1 MICSG
6 KNVRNIFRELLC
18 KSTFHRN
25 PWLFESNMGR
35 LSIKCPCKQI
45 QEDHSAE
52 NDGRIYGIIFGLY
65 NEFKH
70 SMGWFPGSSMGNH
83 WCFPVVMSRMNLQV
97 LHRTPCPN
105 QSVNRH
111 EQTPSFQVCVLKAHV
126 KPTKLFGVLKTYYK
140 RFCLMVIVCV
150 FCMCKTTATPLFQIH
165 SLSSIH
171 QQVIEQKD
179 THTHTI
185 SGCFFQMIGG

>member
-1 MICSG
+1 MGISDHQLAFLRWKKGKMWHFSKQSRICKIGKTYIYICFKTNVGKHMICSG

-25 PWLFESNMGR
+25 PWLFESKMGR

-65 NEFKH
+65 SEFKH

-83 WCFPVVMSRMNLQV
+83 WCFPVEMSRMNLQV
-97 LHRTPCPN
+97 LHHTPCPN
-105 QSVNRH
+105 
-111 EQTPSFQVCVLKAHV
+111 
-126 KPTKLFGVLKTYYK
+126 
-140 RFCLMVIVCV
+140 
-150 FCMCKTTATPLFQIH
+150 
-165 SLSSIH
+165 
-171 QQVIEQKD
+171 
-179 THTHTI
+179 
-185 SGCFFQMIGG
+185 